1 MEHSIIIKDEGFSDL
16 NPVQFGYE
24 NCNKSHSFGPAI
36 RTHWLIH
43 YVISGFGIFKI
54 RDKEYNVK
62 PGEMFVIP
70 PYIET
75 YYEADSVNPWSY
87 IWIGF
92 TTTRE
97 VTEKLLG
104 YKKENLFEQEEKEL
118 KKTKKLGIIS
128 LVLSISGLMT
138 NNIIFMILAIIL
150 GNKSLGT
157 TGRKLGLVAKIIG
170 TIGIIFSIIFDIV
183 FLIILIKFIIPTV
196 LSWYGIFW

>member
-1 MEHSIIIKDEGFSDL
+1 M
-16 NPVQFGYE
+16 
-24 NCNKSHSFGPAI
+24 
-36 RTHWLIH
+36 
-43 YVISGFGIFKI
+43 KI
-54 RDKEYNVK
+54 
-62 PGEMFVIP
+62 
-70 PYIET
+70 
-75 YYEADSVNPWSY
+75 
-87 IWIGF
+87 
-92 TTTRE
+92 
-97 VTEKLLG
+97 
-104 YKKENLFEQEEKEL
+104 

-128 LVLSISGLMT
+128 LVISILGLMT